1 MPQKPDRETSV
12 TPVHRRQLRWWF
24 ALAVI
29 ALLTW
34 AAPVA
39 AAPYVYVLGKVPGLW
54 QQHLTVIDAATNA
67 TGPRS
72 SSDAATAP

>member
-1 MPQKPDRETSV
+1 MPQQQTV
-12 TPVHRRQLRWWF
+12 TVTFVHRRQLRWWF

-39 AAPYVYVLGKVPGLW
+39 AAPYVYVLGKVPG
-54 QQHLTVIDAATNA
+54 
-67 TGPRS
+67 RS
-72 SSDAATAP
+72 GSST